1 MIGMIGANVAGNI
14 IAAPLVNGLA
24 ASQSPVPVLPP
35 EPVPYAYE
43 SSNAGGVYIGVDGK
57 TKFLPSNPL
66 QPIKGEPVYAAGSG
80 SFLPTLTLTT
90 SNPLT
95 PAVEAADPNAAD
107 QSGKVE
113 AEQQY
118 SPDMNQAMLLGA
130 VAGAIV
136 AKYSGFHVLL
146 GAGAGALVGHF
157 YAGGQHE
164 QR

>member
-24 ASQSPVPVLPP
+24 AAQSPVPVLPP

-57 TKFLPSNPL
+57 TKFLSSNSV
-66 QPIKGEPVYAAGSG
+66 QPIRGEPVQAAGVG
-80 SFLPTLTLTT
+80 YPVLTLTT

-95 PAVEAADPNAAD
+95 PAVEAADPAAAN
-107 QSGKVE
+107 QTPKTTG
-113 AEQQY
+113 EQQY
-118 SPDMNQAMLLGA
+118 SPDMNEAMLLGA
-130 VAGAIV
+130 VAGAVV

-157 YAGGQHE
+157 YAGGGQHE

>member
-1 MIGMIGANVAGNI
+1 MIAMVGANVAGNL

-24 ASQSPVPVLPP
+24 AAQSPVPVLPP
-35 EPVPYAYE
+35 EPVQYGYE
-43 SSNAGGVYIGVDGK
+43 SSNAGGLYIGVDGT
-57 TKFLPSNPL
+57 TKFLPSEGI
-66 QPIKGEPVYAAGSG
+66 QPIKGEPVQAAGVG
-80 SFLPTLTLTT
+80 YPVLTLTN

-118 SPDMNQAMLLGA
+118 SPDMNQAMLVGA

-157 YAGGQHE
+157 YAAGAYQ
-164 QR
+164 